1 MLAPIIV
8 VDDGDLIVFKS
19 AHDAERG
26 LESPDVMNDSYV
38 AYDSEG
44 RLLKLEVPD
53 PGNWSGL
60 LIDVKPVKITAA
72 ESKPTH
78 AGELAAAVKAYLRNL
93 HVAEE
98 WIESASLNELLFQLV
113 TRSGFAK

>member
-8 VDDGDLIVFKS
+8 VDGGDLIVFKS

-26 LESPDVMNDSYV
+26 LESPDVMSGSYV

-53 PGNWSGL
+53 PGNCSGFL
-60 LIDVKPVKITAA
+60 VDVRPVKITAA

-78 AGELAAAVKAYLRNL
+78 AGELSAAVKAYLRNIQ
-93 HVAEE
+93 VAEE
-98 WIESASLNELLFQLV
+98 WVANASLSDLLLQLV

>member
-1 MLAPIIV
+1 MIPPIIV

-26 LESPDVMNDSYV
+26 LESPDVMNGSYV
-38 AYDSEG
+38 AYDCEG
-44 RLLKLEVPD
+44 RLLRLEVPD

-60 LIDVKPVKITAA
+60 LIDVKPVKVTAA
-72 ESKPTH
+72 EAKPTH

-98 WIESASLNELLFQLV
+98 WIADASLRELLLQLV